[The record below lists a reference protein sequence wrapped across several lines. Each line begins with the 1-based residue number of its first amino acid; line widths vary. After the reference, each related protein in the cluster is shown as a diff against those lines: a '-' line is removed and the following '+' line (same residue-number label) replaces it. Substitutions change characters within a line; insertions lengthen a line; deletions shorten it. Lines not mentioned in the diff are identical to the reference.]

1 MNRWQSPESPLR
13 RRLILGA
20 ALVAPALVALASA
33 VILLAALVG
42 RDRLFFA
49 APADPAD
56 LPSLMSAVGSGDLA
70 RAHELL
76 LAGVDP
82 NGLVPFQHYDITGD
96 RELMASALYRSA
108 GFGDDNMALLLLH
121 NGADIRAESNR
132 HAICAAAAL
141 GRTSVLPVLLRFGA
155 DPNPKPKCED
165 GQHSPLR
172 AALDNGHQD
181 AAAYLRENNALL
193 DY

>member
-1 MNRWQSPESPLR
+1 MNRWQSAESPLR

-20 ALVAPALVALASA
+20 ALFAPAMVAVASA
-33 VILLAALVG
+33 LILLAALIG
-42 RDRLFFA
+42 RDRVFFA
-49 APADPAD
+49 APADPTD
-56 LPSLMSAVGSGDLA
+56 VPSLMAAVKSGDLA

-82 NGLVPFQHYDITGD
+82 NGLAPFQHYDITGE
-96 RELMASALYRSA
+96 REIMASALYRSA
-108 GFGDDNMALLLLH
+108 GFGNDNMVLLLLQ

-155 DPNPKPKCED
+155 DPNPEPKCEA
-165 GQHSPLR
+165 GQRSPLR
-172 AALDNGHQD
+172 SALDNGHQA
-181 AAAYLRENNALL
+181 AAAYLR
-193 DY
+193 